1 MADYGI
7 QNATHAFNLPS
18 PYQAD
23 LAKLAQQQKMA
34 ELLQAQSLQPT
45 ERYSYKGIEA
55 HTPATAGLAKIL
67 QAMGGAYLQK
77 QGLEERKA
85 LGEKYKTE
93 SADIL
98 RQAFEAGA
106 GSPAVPGKSVEETS
120 FAPSGSDLT
129 DTNIQ
134 RVPEGQPGQGNI
146 VQPAYT
152 IPGRAAVAPNQ
163 QEMARLLMTSP
174 NPAHEALG
182 LQTLQ
187 KNAQM
192 QAFINAGNAGNVLAA
207 PTTAPT
213 AAPTTTPGAMPS
225 ATPVAA
231 PAATP
236 TAQPAAAAALSRFGG
251 PAGGQPM
258 SVWMQLDPTGGEY
271 TKQLAKDFTE
281 QNKPTDKIKEL
292 RAAGVKEG
300 SDAWNYALTDTATQ
314 GGIWRRGP
322 DGALSLAPGYAAGQ
336 GAVTSATEGA
346 KARFDIITVPITQPD
361 GTTINQ
367 TMTREQATQRLGGGA
382 PQQAGGP
389 LNLTAPTD
397 AAAVQMGRQLDQSG
411 QPFNITVPRAG
422 APSGFG
428 VTNPVQQK
436 AQEAAATGSVKAIT
450 DKLESS
456 FAIAQTAEERLK
468 QVQNI
473 KPILDMPLITGPGA
487 TPQMFLSQVA
497 NKMYGVSNE
506 ETLANTRQLITGLS
520 ELSLSS
526 RGALKGQGTITEGE
540 GALLVKARSAPDSLT
555 VPEYKRLFTLFEKQD
570 KRAIEQHED
579 IRKRAEKAGI
589 PNIDFWR
596 VEAPSAQ
603 TGQQLKLSPAAQ
615 DAVNRAMGRT
625 P

>member
-1 MADYGI
+1 MA
-7 QNATHAFNLPS
+7 NELVNFNLPS

-34 ELLQAQSLQPT
+34 ELLQAQSIQPT

-55 HTPATAGLAKIL
+55 RTPATAGLAKIL

-77 QGLEERKA
+77 QGLEEQKA
-85 LGEKYKTE
+85 LGQRYQTDLMDTLTKASELQSGRPAIPAQEPVTRVDDE
-93 SADIL
+93 GNTMPGVPAM
-98 RQAFEAGA
+98 
-106 GSPAVPGKSVEETS
+106 PAVMPNLQAAAQEYMKHPATQPLG
-120 FAPSGSDLT
+120 
-129 DTNIQ
+129 IQ
-134 RVPEGQPGQGNI
+134 Q
-146 VQPAYT
+146 
-152 IPGRAAVAPNQ
+152 
-163 QEMARLLMTSP
+163 M
-174 NPAHEALG
+174 
-182 LQTLQ
+182 Q

-192 QAFINAGNAGNVLAA
+192 QAFMNAGNAGNVPAA
-207 PTTAPT
+207 PVAAPT
-213 AAPTTTPGAMPS
+213 AAPA
-225 ATPVAA
+225 AA
-231 PAATP
+231 PN
-236 TAQPAAAAALSRFGG
+236 AQPAAAALSRFGG

-258 SVWMQLDPTGGEY
+258 AVWMQLDPTGGKY
-271 TKQLAKDFTE
+271 TEQLAKDYTD
-281 QNKPTDKIKEL
+281 QNKPTDKIREL
-292 RAAGVKEG
+292 TAAGVRPG

-336 GAVTSATEGA
+336 GSVTTATEGA
-346 KARFDIITVPITQPD
+346 KAEFDIITVPITQPD

-367 TMTREQATQRLGGGA
+367 TMTRKQATQRLGGGA

-389 LNLTAPTD
+389 LNLTASTD
-397 AAAVQMGRQLDQSG
+397 AEAIKMGRQLDQSG
-411 QPFNITVPRAG
+411 QPFNITVPQAG

-428 VTNPVQQK
+428 VSNPVQQDSQK
-436 AQEAAATGSVKAIT
+436 AAATGSVKAIT

-456 FAIAQTAEERLK
+456 FASAQSSEERMRT
-468 QVQNI
+468 VQSI
-473 KPILDMPLITGPGA
+473 RPILDLPLITGPGA

-540 GALLVKARSAPDSLT
+540 GALLVKAKSAPESLT
-555 VPEYKRLFTLFEKQD
+555 VPEYKRLFALFEKQD
-570 KRAIEQHED
+570 KRAIEQHEN

-596 VEAPSAQ
+596 VEAPNAQ
-603 TGQQLKLSPAAQ
+603 TRQPLKLSPEAQ
-615 DAVNRAMGRT
+615 AVVDKAMGRT

>member
-1 MADYGI
+1 MA
-7 QNATHAFNLPS
+7 NELVNFNLPS

-67 QAMGGAYLQK
+67 QAMGGMYLQK
-77 QGLEERKA
+77 QGLEEQKA
-85 LGEKYKTE
+85 LGQRYQTDLMDTLTKASE
-93 SADIL
+93 L
-98 RQAFEAGA
+98 QAGRPAMPAQAPVTRVDDEGNPMPGVPAM
-106 GSPAVPGKSVEETS
+106 PAVMPN
-120 FAPSGSDLT
+120 P
-129 DTNIQ
+129 Q
-134 RVPEGQPGQGNI
+134 
-146 VQPAYT
+146 
-152 IPGRAAVAPNQ
+152 AVAQEYMKHPATQPLGMQ
-163 QEMARLLMTSP
+163 QM
-174 NPAHEALG
+174 
-182 LQTLQ
+182 Q

-192 QAFINAGNAGNVLAA
+192 QAFMNAGNAGN
-207 PTTAPT
+207 
-213 AAPTTTPGAMPS
+213 MP
-225 ATPVAA
+225 AA
-231 PAATP
+231 PAPATEP
-236 TAQPAAAAALSRFGG
+236 NAMPAPAGGAPVNQPLAAAMNKFGG

-258 SVWMQLDPTGGEY
+258 AVWMQLDPTGAEY
-271 TKQLAKDFTE
+271 TKQLAKDFE
-281 QNKPTDKIKEL
+281 QNKPTDKMKEL
-292 RAAGVKEG
+292 AAAGVKPG
-300 SDAWNYALTDTATQ
+300 SNAWNYALTDTATQ

-336 GAVTSATEGA
+336 GAVTSETEGA
-346 KARFDIITVPITQPD
+346 KAEFDIISVPITQPD

-367 TMTREQATQRLGGGA
+367 TMTRKQATQRLGGDA

-428 VTNPVQQK
+428 VTNPVQQE
-436 AQEAAATGSVKAIT
+436 AQKAAATGSVKAIT

-456 FAIAQTAEERLK
+456 FASAQSSEERMRT
-468 QVQNI
+468 VQSI
-473 KPILDMPLITGPGA
+473 RPILDLPLITGPGA

-540 GALLVKARSAPDSLT
+540 GALLVKAKSAPDSLT

-596 VEAPSAQ
+596 VEAPSVQ

-615 DAVNRAMGRT
+615 EAVNRAMGRT

>member
-1 MADYGI
+1 MA
-7 QNATHAFNLPS
+7 NELVNFNLPS

-67 QAMGGAYLQK
+67 QAMGGMYLQK
-77 QGLEERKA
+77 QGLEEQKA
-85 LGEKYKTE
+85 LGQRYQTDLMDTLTKASE
-93 SADIL
+93 L
-98 RQAFEAGA
+98 QAGRPAMPAQAPVTRVDDEGNPMPGVPAM
-106 GSPAVPGKSVEETS
+106 PAVMPN
-120 FAPSGSDLT
+120 P
-129 DTNIQ
+129 Q
-134 RVPEGQPGQGNI
+134 
-146 VQPAYT
+146 
-152 IPGRAAVAPNQ
+152 AVAQEYMKHPATQPLGMQ
-163 QEMARLLMTSP
+163 QM
-174 NPAHEALG
+174 
-182 LQTLQ
+182 Q

-192 QAFINAGNAGNVLAA
+192 QAFMNAGNAGN
-207 PTTAPT
+207 
-213 AAPTTTPGAMPS
+213 MP
-225 ATPVAA
+225 AA
-231 PAATP
+231 PAPATEP
-236 TAQPAAAAALSRFGG
+236 NAMPAPAGGAPVNQPLAAAMNKFGG

-258 SVWMQLDPTGGEY
+258 AVWMQLDPTGAEY
-271 TKQLAKDFTE
+271 TKQLAKDFE
-281 QNKPTDKIKEL
+281 QNKPTDKMKEL
-292 RAAGVKEG
+292 AAAGVKPG
-300 SDAWNYALTDTATQ
+300 SNAWNYALTDTATQ

-336 GAVTSATEGA
+336 GSVTTATEGA
-346 KARFDIITVPITQPD
+346 KAEFDIITVPITQPD

-367 TMTREQATQRLGGGA
+367 TMTRKQATQRLGGGA

-428 VTNPVQQK
+428 VTNPVQQE
-436 AQEAAATGSVKAIT
+436 AQKAAATGSVKAIT

-456 FAIAQTAEERLK
+456 FASAQSSEERMRT
-468 QVQNI
+468 VQSI
-473 KPILDMPLITGPGA
+473 RPILDLPLITGPGA

-506 ETLANTRQLITGLS
+506 ETLSNTRELITGLA
-520 ELSLSS
+520 ELSLSA

-540 GALLVKARSAPDSLT
+540 GALLVKAKSAPDSLT

-596 VEAPSAQ
+596 VEAPSVQ

-615 DAVNRAMGRT
+615 EAVNRAMGRT

>member
-23 LAKLAQQQKMA
+23 LAKIAQQQKMA

-55 HTPATAGLAKIL
+55 RTPATAGLAKVL

-77 QGLEERKA
+77 QGLEEQKA
-85 LGEKYKTE
+85 LGERYR
-93 SADIL
+93 AD
-98 RQAFEAGA
+98 QMA
-106 GSPAVPGKSVEETS
+106 
-120 FAPSGSDLT
+120 DLT
-129 DTNIQ
+129 ALGTAIN
-134 RVPEGQPGQGNI
+134 
-146 VQPAYT
+146 
-152 IPGRAAVAPNQ
+152 RAAVAPNQ

-187 KNAQM
+187 KNAQR
-192 QAFINAGNAGNVLAA
+192 QAFINAGNAGNVPAA
-207 PTTAPT
+207 PAAAPT
-213 AAPTTTPGAMPS
+213 AAPGAMPS
-225 ATPVAA
+225 AAPAAA
-231 PAATP
+231 PAAAP

-258 SVWMQLDPTGGEY
+258 SVWMELDPTGGKY
-271 TKQLAKDFTE
+271 TEQLAKDFTE
-281 QNKPTDKIKEL
+281 QNKPTDKIREL

-300 SDAWNYALTDTATQ
+300 SDAWNYALTDQATQ
-314 GGIWRRGP
+314 NGIWRRSP
-322 DGALSLAPGYAAGQ
+322 DGKGVSLVPGFAAGQ
-336 GAVTSATEGA
+336 TELVRGSEGA
-346 KARFDIITVPITQPD
+346 KAEFDFIDVPITQPD
-361 GTTINQ
+361 GTTIIRK
-367 TMTREQATQRLGGGA
+367 MSKAEAAKMMGGGA
-382 PQQAGGP
+382 PQQTGGP

-397 AAAVQMGRQLDQSG
+397 AIAVQMGRQLDQSG

-428 VTNPVQQK
+428 VSNPVQQE
-436 AQEAAATGSVKAIT
+436 AQKAAATVSVKAMH
-450 DKLESS
+450 DKLEGS
-456 FAIAQTAEERLK
+456 FANAQTAEERMRT
-468 QVQNI
+468 VQSI
-473 KPILDMPLITGPGA
+473 RPILDLPLITGPGA

-540 GALLVKARSAPDSLT
+540 GALLVKAKSAPESLT

-579 IRKRAEKAGI
+579 FRKRVEKAGI
-589 PNIDFWR
+589 PNMDVWR

-603 TGQQLKLSPAAQ
+603 TGQPLKLSPEAQ
-615 DAVNRAMGRT
+615 AVVDQAMGRT

>member
-1 MADYGI
+1 MAAFDF
-7 QNATHAFNLPS
+7 QNQNLTHAFNLPS

-23 LAKLAQQQKMA
+23 LAKIAQQQKMA

-77 QGLEERKA
+77 QGLEEQKA

-106 GSPAVPGKSVEETS
+106 GSPAVPERQARPAMASATGNAPMQAMDEEGNPVEMPYM
-120 FAPSGSDLT
+120 AAKP
-129 DTNIQ
+129 
-134 RVPEGQPGQGNI
+134 
-146 VQPAYT
+146 
-152 IPGRAAVAPNQ
+152 AVAPNQ

-187 KNAQM
+187 KNAQT
-192 QAFINAGNAGNVLAA
+192 QAFINAGNAGNVPATPMA
-207 PTTAPT
+207 APT
-213 AAPTTTPGAMPS
+213 AAPGAMPG
-225 ATPVAA
+225 AA
-231 PAATP
+231 PAAAP
-236 TAQPAAAAALSRFGG
+236 TAQPAAAALSRFGG

-258 SVWMQLDPTGGEY
+258 AVWMQLDPTGGKY
-271 TKQLAKDFTE
+271 TEQLAKDFTE
-281 QNKPTDKIKEL
+281 QNKPTDKIREL

-300 SDAWNYALTDTATQ
+300 SDAWNFALTDTATQ

-336 GAVTSATEGA
+336 GSVTTATEGA
-346 KARFDIITVPITQPD
+346 KAEFDIITVPITQPD

-367 TMTREQATQRLGGGA
+367 TMTRRQATQRLGGGA

-397 AAAVQMGRQLDQSG
+397 ATAVQMGRELDRSG

-428 VTNPVQQK
+428 VSNPVQQE
-436 AQEAAATGSVKAIT
+436 AQKAAATGSVKAIT

-456 FAIAQTAEERLK
+456 FASAQSSEERMRT
-468 QVQNI
+468 VQNI
-473 KPILDMPLITGPGA
+473 RPILDLPLITGPGA

-540 GALLVKARSAPDSLT
+540 GALLVKAKSAPESLT

-615 DAVNRAMGRT
+615 DAVDRAMGRK

>member
-1 MADYGI
+1 MA
-7 QNATHAFNLPS
+7 NELVNFNLPS

-23 LAKLAQQQKMA
+23 LAKIAQQQKMA

-55 HTPATAGLAKIL
+55 RTPATAGLAKIL
-67 QAMGGAYLQK
+67 QAMGGAYLQNK
-77 QGLEERKA
+77 GLEEQKA
-85 LGEKYKTE
+85 LGQKYQTDLMDTLTKASELQTGRP
-93 SADIL
+93 AMPA
-98 RQAFEAGA
+98 QAPVTRVDDEGNVMPGVPAM
-106 GSPAVPGKSVEETS
+106 PAVMPNLQAAAQEYMKHPAT
-120 FAPSGSDLT
+120 
-129 DTNIQ
+129 
-134 RVPEGQPGQGNI
+134 QPLGM
-146 VQPAYT
+146 
-152 IPGRAAVAPNQ
+152 Q
-163 QEMARLLMTSP
+163 QM
-174 NPAHEALG
+174 
-182 LQTLQ
+182 Q

-192 QAFINAGNAGNVLAA
+192 QAFMNAGNAGNVPAA
-207 PTTAPT
+207 PAAAPT
-213 AAPTTTPGAMPS
+213 AAPTTAPGAMPS
-225 ATPVAA
+225 AA
-231 PAATP
+231 PAVAP
-236 TAQPAAAAALSRFGG
+236 TAQPTAAALSRFGG

-258 SVWMQLDPTGGEY
+258 AVWMQLDPTGGKY
-271 TKQLAKDFTE
+271 TEQLAKDFTE
-281 QNKPTDKIKEL
+281 QNKPTDKSREL
-292 RAAGVKEG
+292 RAAGVPEG
-300 SDAWNYALTDTATQ
+300 SDAWNFALNDTATQ

-336 GAVTSATEGA
+336 AAVTSATRGA
-346 KARFDIITVPITQPD
+346 EAGFEIVEIPVTQAD
-361 GTTINQ
+361 GTTILRK
-367 TMTREQATQRLGGGA
+367 MTKTEAIKQLGGGA

-397 AAAVQMGRQLDQSG
+397 ATAVQMGRQLNQSG

-428 VTNPVQQK
+428 VSNPVQQE
-436 AQEAAATGSVKAIT
+436 AQKAAATGSVKAIT

-456 FAIAQTAEERLK
+456 FASAQSSEERMRT
-468 QVQNI
+468 VQNI
-473 KPILDMPLITGPGA
+473 RPILDLPLITGPGA

-497 NKMYGVSNE
+497 NKMYGISNE

-526 RGALKGQGTITEGE
+526 RGALKGQGPITEGE
-540 GALLVKARSAPDSLT
+540 TALLVKAKSALESLT

-596 VEAPSAQ
+596 VEAPIAQ
-603 TGQQLKLSPAAQ
+603 TGQPLKLSPEAQ
-615 DAVNRAMGRT
+615 AVVDKAMGGK

>member
-1 MADYGI
+1 MAESY
-7 QNATHAFNLPS
+7 NFNIAN
-18 PYQAD
+18 PYQQQQEE
-23 LAKLAQQQKMA
+23 LARRQKMA
-34 ELLQAQSLQPT
+34 EILQQQSFQPM
-45 ERYSYKGIEA
+45 ERNSYAGIEA
-55 HTPATAGLAKIL
+55 PISPYAGLAKML
-67 QAMGGAYLQK
+67 QAYTGAIGQQK
-77 QGLEERKA
+77 VAEERAA
-85 LGEKYKTE
+85 LGEKYQTDLMDTLSKASE
-93 SADIL
+93 L
-98 RQAFEAGA
+98 QAGRPAMPAQAPVTRVDDEGNPMPGVPAM
-106 GSPAVPGKSVEETS
+106 PAV
-120 FAPSGSDLT
+120 
-129 DTNIQ
+129 
-134 RVPEGQPGQGNI
+134 
-146 VQPAYT
+146 
-152 IPGRAAVAPNQ
+152 
-163 QEMARLLMTSP
+163 MP
-174 NPAHEALG
+174 NPQAAAQEYMKHPATQPLG
-182 LQTLQ
+182 MQQMQ

-192 QAFINAGNAGNVLAA
+192 QAFMNAGNAGN
-207 PTTAPT
+207 
-213 AAPTTTPGAMPS
+213 MP
-225 ATPVAA
+225 AA
-231 PAATP
+231 PAPATEP
-236 TAQPAAAAALSRFGG
+236 NAMPAPAGGAPVNQPLAAAMNKFGG

-258 SVWMQLDPTGGEY
+258 AVWMQLDPTGAEY
-271 TKQLAKDFTE
+271 TKQLAKDFE
-281 QNKPTDKIKEL
+281 QNKPTDKMKEL
-292 RAAGVKEG
+292 AAAGVKPG
-300 SDAWNYALTDTATQ
+300 SNAWNYALTDTATQ

-322 DGALSLAPGYAAGQ
+322 DGALTLAPGYAAGQ
-336 GAVTSATEGA
+336 GAVTSETEGA
-346 KARFDIITVPITQPD
+346 KAEFDIISVPITQPD

-367 TMTREQATQRLGGGA
+367 TMTRKQATQRLGGGA

>member
-23 LAKLAQQQKMA
+23 LAKIAQQQKMA

-55 HTPATAGLAKIL
+55 HTPATAGLAKVL

-77 QGLEERKA
+77 QGLEEQKA

-187 KNAQM
+187 KNAQR
-192 QAFINAGNAGNVLAA
+192 QAFINAGNAGNVPAA
-207 PTTAPT
+207 PAAAPT
-213 AAPTTTPGAMPS
+213 AAPGAMPS
-225 ATPVAA
+225 AA
-231 PAATP
+231 PAAAP

-258 SVWMQLDPTGGEY
+258 SVWMQLDPTGGKY
-271 TKQLAKDFTE
+271 TEQLAKDFTE
-281 QNKPTDKIKEL
+281 QNKPTDKIREL
-292 RAAGVKEG
+292 RAAGVREG

-397 AAAVQMGRQLDQSG
+397 AEAIKMGRQLDQSG

-428 VTNPVQQK
+428 VSNPVQQK
-436 AQEAAATGSVKAIT
+436 AQETAAIGSVNAMIESVK
-450 DKLESS
+450 SS
-456 FAIAQTAEERLK
+456 FTSAQTAEERLK
-468 QVQNI
+468 NVRSI
-473 KPILDMPLITGPGA
+473 RPILDLPLITGPGA

-506 ETLANTRQLITGLS
+506 ETLSNTRELITGLA
-520 ELSLSS
+520 ELSLSA
-526 RGALKGQGTITEGE
+526 RGALKGQGSITEGE
-540 GALLVKARSAPDSLT
+540 TKLLTQARSAPDSLT

-570 KRAIEQHED
+570 KRIIEQHED
-579 IRKRAEKAGI
+579 FRKRVEKAGI
-589 PNIDFWR
+589 PNMDVWR

-603 TGQQLKLSPAAQ
+603 TGQPLKLSPEAQ
-615 DAVNRAMGRT
+615 AVVDKAMGRT

>member
-1 MADYGI
+1 MA
-7 QNATHAFNLPS
+7 NELVNFNLPS

-55 HTPATAGLAKIL
+55 RTPATAGLAKIL
-67 QAMGGAYLQK
+67 QVMGGAYLQK
-77 QGLEERKA
+77 QGLEEQKA

-163 QEMARLLMTSP
+163 QRMAELLMKSP

-192 QAFINAGNAGNVLAA
+192 QAFMNAGNAGN
-207 PTTAPT
+207 
-213 AAPTTTPGAMPS
+213 MP
-225 ATPVAA
+225 AA
-231 PAATP
+231 PAPATEP
-236 TAQPAAAAALSRFGG
+236 NAMPAPAGGAPVNQPLAAAMNKFGG

-258 SVWMQLDPTGGEY
+258 AVWMQLDPTGAEY
-271 TKQLAKDFTE
+271 TKQLAKDFE
-281 QNKPTDKIKEL
+281 QNKPTDKMKEL
-292 RAAGVKEG
+292 TAAGIKPG
-300 SDAWNYALTDTATQ
+300 SNAWNYALTDTATQ

-322 DGALSLAPGYAAGQ
+322 DGALTLAPGYAAGQ

-473 KPILDMPLITGPGA
+473 KPILDLPLITGPGA

>member
-23 LAKLAQQQKMA
+23 LAKIAQQQKMA

-67 QAMGGAYLQK
+67 QAMGGAYLQNK
-77 QGLEERKA
+77 GLEESKA
-85 LGEKYKTE
+85 LGERYKTE
-93 SADIL
+93 SSDIL
-98 RQAFEAGA
+98 RKAFEAGA

-187 KNAQM
+187 KNAQS
-192 QAFINAGNAGNVLAA
+192 QAFINAGNAWNVPATPMA
-207 PTTAPT
+207 APT
-213 AAPTTTPGAMPS
+213 AAPTTAPSAMPG
-225 ATPVAA
+225 AA
-231 PAATP
+231 PAAAP
-236 TAQPAAAAALSRFGG
+236 TAQPAAAALSRFGG

-271 TKQLAKDFTE
+271 IKQLAKDFTE
-281 QNKPTDKIKEL
+281 QNKPTDKQREL
-292 RAAGVKEG
+292 IAAGVKPG
-300 SDAWNYALTDTATQ
+300 SDAWNFALTDTATQ

-322 DGALSLAPGYAAGQ
+322 DGALTLAPGYAAGQ
-336 GAVTSATEGA
+336 GAVTSETERA
-346 KARFDIITVPITQPD
+346 KAEFDIVTVPITQTD

-367 TMTREQATQRLGGGA
+367 TMTRKQATQRLGGNA

-397 AAAVQMGRQLDQSG
+397 AAAVQMGRQLDQIN

-422 APSGFG
+422 APTGVPSGFG
-428 VTNPVQQK
+428 VSNPVQQK
-436 AQEAAATGSVKAIT
+436 VQETAATGSVETINKRVDA
-450 DKLESS
+450 S
-456 FAIAQTAEERLK
+456 FTNAQTAEDRLK
-468 QVQNI
+468 TINNI
-473 KPILDMPLITGPGA
+473 RPILDLPLITGPGA

-506 ETLANTRQLITGLS
+506 ETLSNTRELITGLA
-520 ELSLSS
+520 ELSLSA
-526 RGALKGQGTITEGE
+526 RGALKGQGSITEGE
-540 GALLVKARSAPDSLT
+540 TKLLTQARSAPASLT

-570 KRAIEQHED
+570 KRIIEQHED
-579 IRKRAEKAGI
+579 FRKRAEKAGI
-589 PNIDFWR
+589 PNMEVWR
-596 VEAPSAQ
+596 VEIPNAQ

-615 DAVNRAMGRT
+615 DAVDRAMGRT

>member
-1 MADYGI
+1 MAESY
-7 QNATHAFNLPS
+7 NFNIAN
-18 PYQAD
+18 PYQQQQEE
-23 LAKLAQQQKMA
+23 LARRQKMA
-34 ELLQAQSLQPT
+34 EILQQQSFQPM
-45 ERYSYKGIEA
+45 ERNSYAGIEA
-55 HTPATAGLAKIL
+55 PISPYAGLAKML
-67 QAMGGAYLQK
+67 QAYTGAKGQQK
-77 QGLEERKA
+77 VAEERAA
-85 LGEKYKTE
+85 LGEKYQTDLMDTLSKASE
-93 SADIL
+93 L
-98 RQAFEAGA
+98 QAGRPAMPAQAPVTRVDDEGNPMPGVPAM
-106 GSPAVPGKSVEETS
+106 PAV
-120 FAPSGSDLT
+120 
-129 DTNIQ
+129 
-134 RVPEGQPGQGNI
+134 
-146 VQPAYT
+146 
-152 IPGRAAVAPNQ
+152 
-163 QEMARLLMTSP
+163 MP
-174 NPAHEALG
+174 NPQAAAQEYMRHPATQPLG
-182 LQTLQ
+182 MQQMQ

-192 QAFINAGNAGNVLAA
+192 QAFMNAGNAGN
-207 PTTAPT
+207 
-213 AAPTTTPGAMPS
+213 MP
-225 ATPVAA
+225 AA
-231 PAATP
+231 PAPATEP
-236 TAQPAAAAALSRFGG
+236 NAMPAPAGGAPVNQPLAAAMNKFGG

-258 SVWMQLDPTGGEY
+258 AVWMQLDPTGAEY
-271 TKQLAKDFTE
+271 TKQLAKDFE
-281 QNKPTDKIKEL
+281 QNKPTDKMKEL
-292 RAAGVKEG
+292 AAAGVKPG
-300 SDAWNYALTDTATQ
+300 SNAWNYALTDTATQ

-322 DGALSLAPGYAAGQ
+322 DGALTLAPGYAAGQ
-336 GAVTSATEGA
+336 GAVTSETEGA
-346 KARFDIITVPITQPD
+346 KAEFDIISVPITQPD

-367 TMTREQATQRLGGGA
+367 TMTRKQATQRLGGGA

>member
-1 MADYGI
+1 MAESY
-7 QNATHAFNLPS
+7 NFNIAN
-18 PYQAD
+18 PYQQQQEE
-23 LAKLAQQQKMA
+23 LARRQKMA
-34 ELLQAQSLQPT
+34 EILQQQSFQPM
-45 ERYSYKGIEA
+45 ERNSYAGIEA
-55 HTPATAGLAKIL
+55 PISPYAGLAKML
-67 QAMGGAYLQK
+67 QAYTGAKGQQK
-77 QGLEERKA
+77 IAEERAA
-85 LGEKYKTE
+85 LGEKYQTDLMDTLSKASE
-93 SADIL
+93 L
-98 RQAFEAGA
+98 QAGRPAMPAQAPVTRVDDEGNPMPGVPAM
-106 GSPAVPGKSVEETS
+106 PAV
-120 FAPSGSDLT
+120 
-129 DTNIQ
+129 
-134 RVPEGQPGQGNI
+134 
-146 VQPAYT
+146 
-152 IPGRAAVAPNQ
+152 
-163 QEMARLLMTSP
+163 MP
-174 NPAHEALG
+174 NPQAAAQEYMKHPATQPLG
-182 LQTLQ
+182 MQQMQ

-192 QAFINAGNAGNVLAA
+192 QAFMNAGNAGN
-207 PTTAPT
+207 
-213 AAPTTTPGAMPS
+213 MP
-225 ATPVAA
+225 AA
-231 PAATP
+231 PAPATEP
-236 TAQPAAAAALSRFGG
+236 NAMPAPAGGAPVNQPLAAAMNKFGG

-258 SVWMQLDPTGGEY
+258 AVWMQLDPTGAEY
-271 TKQLAKDFTE
+271 TKQLAKDFE
-281 QNKPTDKIKEL
+281 QNKPTDKMKEL
-292 RAAGVKEG
+292 AAAGVKPG
-300 SDAWNYALTDTATQ
+300 SNAWNYALTDTATQ

-322 DGALSLAPGYAAGQ
+322 DGALTLAPGYAAGQ
-336 GAVTSATEGA
+336 GAVTSETEGA
-346 KARFDIITVPITQPD
+346 KAEFDIISVPITQPD

-367 TMTREQATQRLGGGA
+367 TMTRKQATQRLGGGA

>member
-1 MADYGI
+1 MA
-7 QNATHAFNLPS
+7 NELVNFNLPS

-55 HTPATAGLAKIL
+55 RTPATAGLAKIL
-67 QAMGGAYLQK
+67 QVMGGAYLQK
-77 QGLEERKA
+77 QGLEEQKA

-163 QEMARLLMTSP
+163 QRMAELLMKSP

-192 QAFINAGNAGNVLAA
+192 QAFMNAGNAGN
-207 PTTAPT
+207 
-213 AAPTTTPGAMPS
+213 MP
-225 ATPVAA
+225 AA
-231 PAATP
+231 PAPATEP
-236 TAQPAAAAALSRFGG
+236 NAMPAPAGGAPVNQPLAAAMNKFGG

-258 SVWMQLDPTGGEY
+258 AVWMQLDPTGAEY
-271 TKQLAKDFTE
+271 TKQLAKDFE
-281 QNKPTDKIKEL
+281 QNKPTDKMKEL
-292 RAAGVKEG
+292 TAAGIKPG
-300 SDAWNYALTDTATQ
+300 SNAWNYALTDTATQ

-322 DGALSLAPGYAAGQ
+322 DGALTLAPGYAAGQ

-473 KPILDMPLITGPGA
+473 KPILDLPLITGPGA

-615 DAVNRAMGRT
+615 DAVDRAMGRK

>member
-1 MADYGI
+1 MA
-7 QNATHAFNLPS
+7 NELVNFNLPS

-67 QAMGGAYLQK
+67 QAMGGMYLQK
-77 QGLEERKA
+77 QGLEEQKA
-85 LGEKYKTE
+85 LGQRYQTDLMDTLTKASE
-93 SADIL
+93 L
-98 RQAFEAGA
+98 QAGRPAMPAQAPVTRVDDEGNPMPGVPAM
-106 GSPAVPGKSVEETS
+106 PAV
-120 FAPSGSDLT
+120 
-129 DTNIQ
+129 
-134 RVPEGQPGQGNI
+134 
-146 VQPAYT
+146 
-152 IPGRAAVAPNQ
+152 
-163 QEMARLLMTSP
+163 MP
-174 NPAHEALG
+174 NPQAAAQEYMKHPATQPLG
-182 LQTLQ
+182 MQQMQ

-192 QAFINAGNAGNVLAA
+192 QAFMNAGNAGN
-207 PTTAPT
+207 
-213 AAPTTTPGAMPS
+213 MP
-225 ATPVAA
+225 AA
-231 PAATP
+231 PAPATEP
-236 TAQPAAAAALSRFGG
+236 NAMPAPAGGAPVNQPLAAAMNKFGG

-258 SVWMQLDPTGGEY
+258 AVWMQLDPTGAEY
-271 TKQLAKDFTE
+271 TKQLAKDFE
-281 QNKPTDKIKEL
+281 QNKPTDKMKEL
-292 RAAGVKEG
+292 AAAGVKPG
-300 SDAWNYALTDTATQ
+300 SNAWNYALTDTATQ

-336 GAVTSATEGA
+336 GSVTTATEGA
-346 KARFDIITVPITQPD
+346 KAEFDIITVPITQPD

-367 TMTREQATQRLGGGA
+367 TMTRKQATQRLGGDA

-428 VTNPVQQK
+428 VTNPVQQE
-436 AQEAAATGSVKAIT
+436 AQKAAATGSVKAIT

-456 FAIAQTAEERLK
+456 FASAQSSEERMRT
-468 QVQNI
+468 VQSI
-473 KPILDMPLITGPGA
+473 RPILDLPLITGPGA

-540 GALLVKARSAPDSLT
+540 GALLVKAKSAPDSLT

-596 VEAPSAQ
+596 VEAPSVQ

-615 DAVNRAMGRT
+615 EAVNRAMGRT